1 MEAVLD
7 VSHCFNMFSICM
19 DFDSETVVNECQ
31 RFEQFFAWTFL
42 TRADASAV
50 TETGARG
57 PNKWSGAFR
66 VSCMHV
72 LASQPSH
79 TCGASFNLQW
89 NIQAL
94 LNNSVM
100 LSGLASS
107 LVSVPLRERDGP
119 LAG

>member
-1 MEAVLD
+1 MQG
-7 VSHCFNMFSICM
+7 
-19 DFDSETVVNECQ
+19 SETQWKLSWTSVIVSTCFQ
-31 RFEQFFAWTFL
+31 FAWTLIQKQLSTNVNDLNNFLHGHFL
-42 TRADASAV
+42 TRADASDV

-66 VSCMHV
+66 VSCTHV

-79 TCGASFNLQW
+79 TCGVSFNLQW

-100 LSGLASS
+100 LSEQPGQRATS
-107 LVSVPLRERDGP
+107 
-119 LAG
+119 

>member
-19 DFDSETVVNECQ
+19 DFDSETVVNDLNN
-31 RFEQFFAWTFL
+31 FLHGHFL
-42 TRADASAV
+42 TRADASDV

-66 VSCMHV
+66 VSCTHV

-79 TCGASFNLQW
+79 TCGVSFNLQW

-100 LSGLASS
+100 LSEQLGQRATS
-107 LVSVPLRERDGP
+107 
-119 LAG
+119 